1 MAQTV
6 DVFLA
11 FIAGLLSFLS
21 PCVFPL
27 FPSYLAM
34 LTGNTVRDLQ
44 KATTHTGIRSSEKGS
59 EDREEPNN
67 LTGIRRHLF
76 ARSLA
81 FSAGFTVVFLL
92 LGIVF
97 SGTSAFWGSHQVLL
111 NRIGG
116 IVIIFLGIDTWF
128 GFISFLKREWRI
140 HPTNRPQGMGG
151 AFLFGAAFGAGWS
164 PCIGPILAS
173 ILLMASRKEVV
184 QAAFLLLS
192 YSLGLASPFILLSLF
207 LGQLSSFIGF
217 LKKHMATIQ
226 KISGALL
233 IGIGLFMFLGDLRSL
248 SAQMVRLAYTLQ
260 GLSKTQGGVFRW
272 LFTLLYFALALF
284 FLWRTIKS
292 IKQSPPFF
300 HPRNLLR
307 LVWTVLFFTLAILE
321 GGGWFSSLQVFSS
334 WLLFEGM

>member
-44 KATTHTGIRSSEKGS
+44 KATTHTGIRSSEKAS
-59 EDREEPNN
+59 EGPEEPNN
-67 LTGIRRHLF
+67 LTGIRKHLF
-76 ARSLA
+76 SRALA

-97 SGTSAFWGSHQVLL
+97 SGTSTFWGSHQVLL

-128 GFISFLKREWRI
+128 GFISLLKREWRI
-140 HPTNRPQGMGG
+140 HPTNRPQGLGG

-207 LGQLSSFIGF
+207 LGKLSTFMNF
-217 LKKHMATIQ
+217 LKKHMGVIQ
-226 KISGALL
+226 KVSGTLL

-260 GLSKTQGGVFRW
+260 GLSETYGGILRW

-284 FLWRTIKS
+284 FLWRAITS
-292 IKQSPPFF
+292 LKQSPPFF
-300 HPRNLLR
+300 RPRNLLR
-307 LVWTVLFFTLAILE
+307 LVWTVLFFILAILE
-321 GGGWFSSLQVFSS
+321 GGGWVSSLQAIAS
-334 WLLFEGM
+334 WLLFEGI